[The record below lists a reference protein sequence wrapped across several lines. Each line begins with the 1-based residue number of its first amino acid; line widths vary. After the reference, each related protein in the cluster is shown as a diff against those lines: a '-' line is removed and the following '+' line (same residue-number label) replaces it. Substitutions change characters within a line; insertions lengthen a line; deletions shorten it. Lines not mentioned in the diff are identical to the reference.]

1 MPDCAILNCRSTGR
15 VVMLN
20 NYHISRVAVALGLV
34 AFAFIASVRAD
45 VQQISVS
52 EADEMLRRGVAVLD
66 VRRAD
71 EWRTTGI
78 VPGSRMITAF
88 DADGLLEPD
97 FLDKVAASVPGD
109 QPVILICRSGN
120 RSGKAARLLTA
131 QLGFQ
136 HVYNVEGGIQ
146 QWLQERLPVTPCPA
160 C

>member
-1 MPDCAILNCRSTGR
+1 
-15 VVMLN
+15 MLN
-20 NYHISRVAVALGLV
+20 NYHITRAVVALGLV
-34 AFAFIASVRAD
+34 AFAFIAAVRAD

-52 EADEMLRRGVAVLD
+52 EADELLRHGVAVID

-88 DADGLLEPD
+88 DADGRLETD

-120 RSGKAARLLTA
+120 RSGKAARLLSA
-131 QLGFQ
+131 QIGLQ
-136 HVYNVEGGIQ
+136 NVYNVEGGIQ
-146 QWLQERLPVTPCPA
+146 QWLQERRPVTACPA

>member
-1 MPDCAILNCRSTGR
+1 MPDCAILNGRSTGW
-15 VVMLN
+15 VIMLK
-20 NYHISRVAVALGLV
+20 NYHISRAAVALGLA
-34 AFAFIASVRAD
+34 AFAVIASVRAD
-45 VQQISVS
+45 VQQIPVS
-52 EADEMLRRGVAVLD
+52 EANEMLRRGVAMID

-88 DADGLLEPD
+88 DAEGRLEAD
-97 FLDKVAASVPGD
+97 FLDNVAASVPGD

-120 RSGKAARLLTA
+120 RSGKAARMLTT